1 MKRILLV
8 LAALAMFAGC
18 KKDSKNEVP
27 TGSFDFTGTMN
38 VVYFDVDYKSEDVVI
53 TVDYDKD
60 SGKAELLLH
69 QVKFVP
75 MMPVT
80 LDVLIPDVTARVSGE
95 TVTFSGT
102 DIIPLMYPSRVE
114 VDRYPVTGLSG
125 TMDGEK
131 LSLSLRFGD
140 YPTTYTGAL
149 AK

>member
-75 MMPVT
+75 ISALMASTVRSSTMALTCAMNEP
-80 LDVLIPDVTARVSGE
+80 ASVS
-95 TVTFSGT
+95 TKVMATSH
-102 DIIPLMYPSRVE
+102 
-114 VDRYPVTGLSG
+114 RYGRTNGRIFLKSW
-125 TMDGEK
+125 K
-131 LSLSLRFGD
+131 RFIWQ
-140 YPTTYTGAL
+140 
-149 AK
+149 K